1 MNTSA
6 NIPKNQL
13 SRNQLELINRRTLGY
28 PLPIAE
34 KDYFL
39 ALAIQQ
45 ISTSPLKKK
54 LVFKGGTALHHC
66 FLNQYRFSEDL
77 DFTSIDNNIN
87 AKDIVSI
94 LESGNVFKAKKIY
107 QSDFTIKIER
117 LQYPGVLGQPGNI
130 KVEIDYHQNVV
141 LKSRPRS
148 YNNVWQVKAK
158 PLVMDPKEISAEKVR
173 AISQRARYR
182 DFYDLYFLLNEL
194 KIDIDRAIELLR
206 KKEIRSPIRAKNIIK
221 NWSVAKEQ
229 QDRELGEIYCS
240 RSISSQEIENMITK
254 INFEDIQ

>member
-130 KVEIDYHQNVV
+130 KVEID
-141 LKSRPRS
+141 
-148 YNNVWQVKAK
+148 
-158 PLVMDPKEISAEKVR
+158 
-173 AISQRARYR
+173 
-182 DFYDLYFLLNEL
+182 
-194 KIDIDRAIELLR
+194 
-206 KKEIRSPIRAKNIIK
+206 
-221 NWSVAKEQ
+221 
-229 QDRELGEIYCS
+229 
-240 RSISSQEIENMITK
+240 
-254 INFEDIQ
+254 